1 MTGGRTMKQRIG
13 RMERSLEMLLAVLQ
27 VMLLLAAVPARAAD
41 DVVDGGS
48 CGDNLTWTLDS
59 AGTLT
64 ISGTGDMPY
73 SALMEING

>member
-1 MTGGRTMKQRIG
+1 MKQRIG

-41 DVVDGGS
+41 DVVDSGS